1 MWFFYGNFAEWLSKG
16 ICVIYGDV
24 SHGTWG
30 AGEDSVNSLFPY
42 TQLLWSQL
50 RKTMTRGA
58 RKAKLAQGSY
68 TFTEDVTSQGITFG
82 GLTFEGTFFE
92 GTFFEDVIYEGVTF
106 WGYNCR
112 RFNFRRYNFRRYN
125 FWRYNFRRYN
135 FSKPKA
141 TLAKGLTNQ
150 INLSLSTSIKMYD
163 M

>member
-1 MWFFYGNFAEWLSKG
+1 MWFFFGNFAEWLSKG

-68 TFTEDVTSQGITFG
+68 TFTEASQGITFG
-82 GLTFEGTFFE
+82 GLTFEGTTFE
-92 GTFFEDVIYEGVTF
+92 GTTFEGTTFEGI
-106 WGYNCR
+106 
-112 RFNFRRYNFRRYN
+112 
-125 FWRYNFRRYN
+125 
-135 FSKPKA
+135 
-141 TLAKGLTNQ
+141 TL
-150 INLSLSTSIKMYD
+150 
-163 M
+163 

>member
-24 SHGTWG
+24 IHGTWG

-68 TFTEDVTSQGITFG
+68 TFTEDVASQGITFG
-82 GLTFEGTFFE
+82 GLTFEGT
-92 GTFFEDVIYEGVTF
+92 TFEDVIYEGVTF
-106 WGYNCR
+106 
-112 RFNFRRYNFRRYN
+112 
-125 FWRYNFRRYN
+125 
-135 FSKPKA
+135 
-141 TLAKGLTNQ
+141 
-150 INLSLSTSIKMYD
+150 
-163 M
+163 